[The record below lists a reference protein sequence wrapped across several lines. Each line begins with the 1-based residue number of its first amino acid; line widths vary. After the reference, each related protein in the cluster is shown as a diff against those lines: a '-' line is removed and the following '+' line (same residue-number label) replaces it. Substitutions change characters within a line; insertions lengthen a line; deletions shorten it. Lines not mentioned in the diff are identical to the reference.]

1 MLEVSAVPERRSGMR
16 FLMILRRST
25 SDFFRISGALH
36 FVGRPEETLRVR
48 HFAKTL
54 VAAPFSLTELGIVGQ
69 ISALAFGTVHVS
81 LVLDKAMDLVA
92 YQLPRVKGLLA
103 AKAQGAK
110 ITLYVQTC
118 TGTQHQKVGEGKC
131 TVVVRF

>member
-1 MLEVSAVPERRSGMR
+1 
-16 FLMILRRST
+16 
-25 SDFFRISGALH
+25 
-36 FVGRPEETLRVR
+36 
-48 HFAKTL
+48 
-54 VAAPFSLTELGIVGQ
+54 
-69 ISALAFGTVHVS
+69 
-81 LVLDKAMDLVA
+81 MDLVA